1 MPNLVEIG
9 PVVLEKKF
17 QNLVDVFSLFRNY
30 YPLEKGVVLHLYRLE
45 SPLSK
50 HGLCQVWLT
59 LVQRFW
65 SSNC

>member
-30 YPLEKGVVLHLYRLE
+30 YPLEKGVVLKIGPAVLEQQMLISLIYVLYFIII
-45 SPLSK
+45 SP
-50 HGLCQVWLT
+50 
-59 LVQRFW
+59 
-65 SSNC
+65 